1 MIQKVLVIRFRRVGD
16 SVLATALCR
25 SLKESFPGVE
35 VHFVLNAGIAPLYEG
50 HPDID
55 KVIAFTD
62 EEQHGMAY
70 LRKVWQ
76 TVRATRYDAIIDMRS
91 TPKTLPFALFSPGT
105 PYRIGRRK
113 PYNAGVHNYRLEN
126 PSGVDRV
133 QTNLNLMTPLAR
145 EGQLVMNPHF
155 RLVITEEERRS
166 FRSYMAREGVDFG
179 RPVVLCAVTARL
191 AYKVW
196 PYERMARVLR
206 RLIDSYDAQ
215 LVFNYAGDV
224 EAAAARALRD
234 MLGGDSRVVL
244 GVQAKGLRELCAMT
258 VNADLFFGN
267 EGGPRH
273 IAQALGVPTLALFP
287 PGVEKWF
294 WLPGADDRQRGLS
307 PDDYLAPECQQAMT
321 YAQRFDLIPEEDVW
335 AQLADMM
342 NRYVVKP

>member
-76 TVRATRYDAIIDMRS
+76 KVRATRYDAIIDMRS

-191 AYKVW
+191 A
-196 PYERMARVLR
+196 ER
-206 RLIDSYDAQ
+206 I
-215 LVFNYAGDV
+215 
-224 EAAAARALRD
+224 
-234 MLGGDSRVVL
+234 
-244 GVQAKGLRELCAMT
+244 
-258 VNADLFFGN
+258 NADYRTGEQPPVIVGVLTGAFMFCSELIRRITVPCELAFIRLSSYSGTASTGLVREVMGLQEDIAGRDVIVVEDIVETGYSMRYLLDLLEARQPASIRTAVLLAKPSALCKQVPLDYVGMELPEGFLVGFGLDYD
-267 EGGPRH
+267 G
-273 IAQALGVPTLALFP
+273 LGRN
-287 PGVEKWF
+287 
-294 WLPGADDRQRGLS
+294 LPDIYRER
-307 PDDYLAPECQQAMT
+307 
-321 YAQRFDLIPEEDVW
+321 V
-335 AQLADMM
+335 
-342 NRYVVKP
+342 